1 MNRGKPLRRGKALKA
16 AKPMGRGAG
25 PKRTPLTGQRTPML
39 GCGKAYATEAAAR
52 RSKRGQT
59 PGAEFEFC
67 LVRECGR
74 WHVRLP
80 GKPRAGLAVGRDTG
94 PDAETRAAVYR
105 RDGNQCVCCGTPLA
119 GRPRSVGHR
128 VRRSQGGSNETSN
141 LLTFMGLGMN
151 PFDPDDHHARID
163 SRKQPEDEARG
174 YSLRSFKDPRQEGVM
189 IMSSSGSGQ
198 TLWLSDDGEYLF
210 APPGEEA
217 AA

>member
-1 MNRGKPLRRGKALKA
+1 MNRSPMPGRRKPLKAR
-16 AKPMGRGAG
+16 KPMGQGAG
-25 PKRTPLTGQRTPML
+25 PMRTPLTGQRAPML

-59 PGAEFEFC
+59 AGAEFEQC
-67 LVRECGR
+67 PVRECRR

-80 GKPRAGLAVGRDTG
+80 GSQRAGLAGRRDTG

-119 GRPRSVGHR
+119 GKARSVGHR

-163 SRKQPEDEARG
+163 SRLNPEDEARG
-174 YSLRSFKDPRQEGVM
+174 YSLRSFKDPHEEGVM
-189 IMSSSGSGQ
+189 IMSSAECGQ
-198 TLWLSDDGEYLF
+198 TVLLSDDGEYLF
-210 APPGEEA
+210 APPEGVA
-217 AA
+217 A